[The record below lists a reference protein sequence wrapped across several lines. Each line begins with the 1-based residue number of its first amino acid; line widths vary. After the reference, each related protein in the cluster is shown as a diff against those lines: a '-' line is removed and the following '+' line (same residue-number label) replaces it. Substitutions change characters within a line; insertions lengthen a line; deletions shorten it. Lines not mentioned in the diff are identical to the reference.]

1 MPLIETPPN
10 SAPPASPP
18 SSPLGP
24 DVQPIKVRAGRYG
37 DMEQHELLQ
46 LLDTIDDE
54 RSRSRFRESIYI
66 SVLVYVA
73 LGWFVFYGPRV
84 LFHQGRIVSP
94 ADVLKQRDKELTY
107 LNMPKD
113 LSKLAPPKSAKAIS
127 DKSSVAQ
134 TSHPTLDKK
143 TLEQLQAMRRA
154 GEEARRTPLP
164 PTPQPQPQAPPQP
177 TQQAQSQPPPPAP
190 QPQIRQVQPQ
200 QTAIPDA
207 PKPNFSLQRDPG
219 QVIRDAGRTAA
230 QQRGLGVGSGGEE
243 GEGARVGHQGANTG
257 LEVLSD
263 TLGVDF
269 GPYIKQLLRMVRAG
283 WIPLIPEETRPPLNK
298 EGTTLIRFRIEPDGR
313 VSFMHLDDS
322 THDQA
327 IDRAAWGGITGVGQ
341 FPPLPAAFKGPN
353 LDLRIQF
360 IISHHLASDQ

>member
-1 MPLIETPPN
+1 MPSIEIPPN
-10 SAPPASPP
+10 PAPPASP
-18 SSPLGP
+18 LGT
-24 DVQPIKVRAGRYG
+24 DVQPLKVRAGRYG
-37 DMEQHELLQ
+37 ELEHHELLQ

-66 SVLVYVA
+66 SVFVYLA
-73 LGWFVFYGPRV
+73 LAWFVLYGPRV
-84 LFHQGRIVSP
+84 LFHQGRIISP

-107 LNMPKD
+107 LDMPKD
-113 LSKLAPPKSAKAIS
+113 LSKLPPPKSAKAIS

-143 TLEQLQAMRRA
+143 TLAQLQAMRGA
-154 GEEARRTPLP
+154 GEEAKRTPLP
-164 PTPQPQPQAPPQP
+164 PTPQPQTPAPPQP
-177 TQQAQSQPPPPAP
+177 TQQAQSQPPPAP
-190 QPQIRQVQPQ
+190 QPQVRPVQPQ
-200 QTAIPDA
+200 QSSIPDA
-207 PKPNFSLQRDPG
+207 PKPNFSVQRDPG
-219 QVIRDAGRTAA
+219 QAIRDAARSAA
-230 QQRGLGVGSGGEE
+230 QPRGLGAGSSGEE

-257 LEVLSD
+257 YEILSD

-269 GPYIKQLLRMVRAG
+269 GPYIKQLLRMVRAS

-313 VSFMHLDDS
+313 VSYMHLDDS

-341 FPPLPAAFKGPN
+341 FQPLPKEFKGPN

-360 IISHHLASDQ
+360 IISHHYAADQ

>member
-1 MPLIETPPN
+1 MPTIETPPN
-10 SAPPASPP
+10 AAPPYA
-18 SSPLGP
+18 PLGP
-24 DVQPIKVRAGRYG
+24 EVQPLKVRAGRHG
-37 DMEQHELLQ
+37 DLEQHELLQ

-66 SVLVYVA
+66 SVFIYLA
-73 LGWFVFYGPRV
+73 LAWFVLYGPRV

-107 LNMPKD
+107 LDVPKD
-113 LSKLAPPKSAKAIS
+113 LSKLTPPKSAKALS

-164 PTPQPQPQAPPQP
+164 PAPQPQAPPQP
-177 TQQAQSQPPPPAP
+177 QPAQQAQSQPPPPAA
-190 QPQIRQVQPQ
+190 QPQVRPVQPQ
-200 QTAIPDA
+200 QSSIPDA
-207 PKPNFSLQRDPG
+207 PKPNFSVQRDPG
-219 QVIRDAGRTAA
+219 QAIRDAARNAT
-230 QQRGLGVGSGGEE
+230 QPRGLGTGGSGEG

-257 LEVLSD
+257 YEILSD

-269 GPYIKQLLRMVRAG
+269 GPYIKQLLRMVRAA

-313 VSFMHLDDS
+313 LSYMNLDDS
-322 THDQA
+322 SHDDA
-327 IDRAAWGGITGVGQ
+327 INRAAWGGITGVGQ
-341 FPPLPAAFKGPN
+341 FPPLPKEFKGPN

-360 IISHHLASDQ
+360 IISHHYASDQ